1 MAAML
6 KPFGTLGDG
15 RPVQV
20 ATLSRPGGLTVEV
33 LDYGAI
39 VRRLCVPTPSGP
51 IETVLGFAD
60 IADYEADAGY
70 QGAVV
75 GRFANRI
82 AGARFV
88 IDGEVFRVTANEGA
102 NCLHGG
108 RPGFDKRLWRFEEV
122 TETSAVLSYRS
133 PKGEEGFPGAL
144 AAFVRLA
151 LTADDAL
158 EIVWQARST
167 RPTPVNL
174 THHLYFNLSGRRGG
188 DVLEH
193 ELRIKASA
201 MTPVRP
207 DLIPT
212 GALAPVEGT
221 PFDLRAGRAIGAL
234 IGQPDPQLAFGGG
247 IDHNWVLD
255 EGPGPQVQLRSPE
268 TGLSLSIDTDQP
280 GVQVYSGQGLKA
292 PFAPYAGLALEPQT
306 FPDAMNQPGF
316 PDPVLRPEEL
326 YRRRATYR
334 FQSGPRVIP

>member
-20 ATLSRPGGLTVEV
+20 VTLSRPGGLTVEV

-39 VRRLCVPTPSGP
+39 VHRVCMPTPSGP
-51 IETVLGFAD
+51 IETVLGFTD
-60 IADYEADAGY
+60 IEAYEADASY

-75 GRFANRI
+75 GRVANRI
-82 AGARFV
+82 GGARFV
-88 IDGEVFRVTANEGA
+88 VDGEVFRVTANEGA

-108 RPGFDKRLWRFEEV
+108 RPGFDKRLWRFEEM
-122 TETSAVLSYRS
+122 TEASAVLSYRS

-144 AAFVRLA
+144 AAFVRIA
-151 LTADDAL
+151 LTADDTM

-167 RPTPVNL
+167 RATPVNL

-193 ELRIKASA
+193 ELRIAASA

-212 GALAPVEGT
+212 GRIVTVDGT
-221 PFDLRAGRAIGAL
+221 PFDLRAPRSIGAL
-234 IGQPDPQLAFGGG
+234 ISQPDPQLIIGGG
-247 IDHNWVLD
+247 IDHNWALD
-255 EGPGPQVQLRSPE
+255 AGSGPQVSLRSPE
-268 TGLSLSIDTDQP
+268 TGLTLSIDTDHP

-292 PFAPYAGLALEPQT
+292 PFAPYAGLALEPQN

-316 PDPVLRPEEL
+316 PDPILRPEDL
-326 YRRRATYR
+326 YRRRAAYR
-334 FQSGPRVIP
+334 FQVGT

>member
-1 MAAML
+1 LFIMTAML
-6 KPFGTLGDG
+6 KPFGKLADG
-15 RPVQV
+15 RPVQL
-20 ATLSRPGGLTVEV
+20 ATLHRPGGLTVEV
-33 LDYGAI
+33 LDYGAA
-39 VRRLCVPTPSGP
+39 VRSLRVPTPTGP
-51 IETVLGFAD
+51 VEAVLGFPR
-60 IADYEADAGY
+60 IEDYEADAGY
-70 QGAVV
+70 QGVV
-75 GRFANRI
+75 IGRYANRI

-122 TETSAVLSYRS
+122 TGETATLSYRS
-133 PKGEEGFPGAL
+133 PKGEEGFPGGV

-151 LTADDAL
+151 LTADDTL

-193 ELRIKASA
+193 ELRIDAAA

-212 GALAPVEGT
+212 GALAPVAGT
-221 PFDLRAGRAIGAL
+221 AFDLRAPRSLGAVL
-234 IGQPDPQLAFGGG
+234 AQPDPQLAIGGG
-247 IDHNWVLD
+247 IDHNWALEPGD
-255 EGPGPQVQLRSPE
+255 GPQIGLRSPE
-268 TGLSLSIDTDQP
+268 TGLTLSVTTDQP
-280 GVQVYSGQGLKA
+280 GVQVYAGQGLKP
-292 PFAPYAGLALEPQT
+292 PFAPYGGVALEPQN

-316 PDPVLRPEEL
+316 PEAILRPEEL
-326 YRRRATYR
+326 YRRRAAYR
-334 FQSGPRVIP
+334 FQVDA